1 MLCEQ
6 PQLHCVV
13 CAPVAASVNFS
24 VSPSCPESECTW

>member
-6 PQLHCVV
+6 PQVHCVV
-13 CAPVAASVNFS
+13 WAPVAAAVNFS